1 MLPQRICPMNR
12 SATALAVALVAAA
25 AAPGNA
31 KAKFLTNPGFETGD
45 FSG

>member
-1 MLPQRICPMNR
+1 MPGTRNIR
-12 SATALAVALVAAA
+12 TRWFLAVALVAAA